1 MAIIFKEEKKQF
13 YLHTDHTSYIIELL
27 EGRIPLHA
35 YWGKRLEDMP
45 PLTTW
50 SSSVTTCFNGM
61 DVETSAGAEFGCT
74 GTLPLEKLQGVEVL
88 EERHFAAKYRG
99 NDRITSK
106 TNAVKWY
113 AVLTYSEDKRL
124 VFWTLGGKEL
134 QVLRDLQKQ
143 ARNSVQD
150 FTL

>member
-1 MAIIFKEEKKQF
+1 MFGRKKKELPAGTRLMH
-13 YLHTDHTSYIIELL
+13 Y
-27 EGRIPLHA
+27 EGLP
-35 YWGKRLEDMP
+35 GFSQDMP
-45 PLTTW
+45 
-50 SSSVTTCFNGM
+50 CFM
-61 DVETSAGAEFGCT
+61 EQTAEALIFRQVDGPT

>member
-1 MAIIFKEEKKQF
+1 MFGRKKKELPAGTRLMH
-13 YLHTDHTSYIIELL
+13 Y
-27 EGRIPLHA
+27 EGLP
-35 YWGKRLEDMP
+35 GFNQDMP
-45 PLTTW
+45 
-50 SSSVTTCFNGM
+50 CFM
-61 DVETSAGAEFGCT
+61 EQTAEALIFRQVDGPT
-74 GTLPLEKLQGVEVL
+74 GTLPLEKLRGVEVL

-143 ARNSVQD
+143 TRNSVQD

>member
-1 MAIIFKEEKKQF
+1 MAIIFKEETKQF

-61 DVETSAGAEFGCT
+61 DIETSAGAEFGCT
-74 GTLPLEKLQGVEVL
+74 GTLPLEYPVYGAGDRRVPAFIVKFDDGSRVAQLYYVGYTITAGKPRSSKITVL
-88 EERHFAAKYRG
+88 VPP
-99 NDRITSK
+99 DRASTESLK
-106 TNAVKWY
+106 
-113 AVLTYSEDKRL
+113 SR
-124 VFWTLGGKEL
+124 
-134 QVLRDLQKQ
+134 
-143 ARNSVQD
+143 
-150 FTL
+150 